1 MDSYVWLR
9 RRNVV
14 YLRVCHHISDAV
26 YFGNDFYTHWQDEA
40 LVTAW
45 LLHGYCLVTAY
56 LLSGYLL
63 VTTWLLPGY
72 CLVSLVSSRLLPGYC
87 LVSA

>member
-1 MDSYVWLR
+1 MDSFVWLQ

-26 YFGNDFYTHWQDEA
+26 NFGTNFYTHWQGEA

-45 LLHGYCLVTAY
+45 LLRGYCLVTTY
-56 LLSGYLL
+56 LLTGYYL
-63 VTTWLLPGY
+63 VTAWLLSSY
-72 CLVSLVSSRLLPGYC
+72 SLVISRLLPGYC

>member
-1 MDSYVWLR
+1 MDSFVWLQ

-14 YLRVCHHISDAV
+14 YVRVCHHISDAV
-26 YFGNDFYTHWQDEA
+26 YFGTDFFSQWQFEA

-45 LLHGYCLVTAY
+45 LLRGYCLVTAY
-56 LLSGYLL
+56 LVNGYFL
-63 VTTWLLPGY
+63 VTIWLLAGYCY
-72 CLVSLVSSRLLPGYC
+72 CLVASRLLPSYC